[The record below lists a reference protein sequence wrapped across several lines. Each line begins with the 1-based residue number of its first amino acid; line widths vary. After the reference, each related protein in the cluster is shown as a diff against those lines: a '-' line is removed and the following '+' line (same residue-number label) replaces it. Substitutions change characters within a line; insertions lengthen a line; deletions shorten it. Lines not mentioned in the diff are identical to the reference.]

1 MLFGTN
7 QRKPMGLFGGF
18 APSGMQQMPQAD
30 PMAAMG
36 QSMGQVPMMQQGQQF
51 AQSQA
56 PKKPGIN
63 WLGVLADT
71 LAGAAGREGPYAAS
85 MRAKAEQEALQEHAR
100 QQREA
105 SMQDWRTKFEYAN
118 EYERNNPKPH
128 QPDDFE
134 RSLMASGVQPG
145 TEEWANANRQRL
157 QNFTDPIVNVNLPGG
172 AIYSGP
178 RSGLQ
183 AALGRSSGGNADSTP
198 TTEDGHSYTPGP
210 GGRANPQN
218 WKPVGGASGNAGP
231 RFPVTGKATG
241 FTSYKSASYN
251 PLEEAAGKEFGVPP
265 GVLTTLRTRGER
277 SNANQVSEVG
287 ARSVYQITPE
297 TRQLIIKKYKFD
309 PWASPQDSARGAA
322 IVARDMYRKFG
333 NWNDAMTGY
342 HGGNDTRNWGSRTR
356 AYRQRTNK

>member
-18 APSGMQQMPQAD
+18 APSERQRMPDNPNDAFGLAEQQM
-30 PMAAMG
+30 MG
-36 QSMGQVPMMQQGQQF
+36 QGGQQF

-85 MRAKAEQEALQEHAR
+85 MRAKQEQEAAQEHAR
-100 QQREA
+100 QQRAA
-105 SMQDWRTKFEYAN
+105 SMQDWRTKFDYEN

-134 RSLMASGVQPG
+134 RSLIGQGIMPG
-145 TEEWANANRQRL
+145 TPEWAEANRMRSL
-157 QNFTDPIVNVNLPGG
+157 NFTDPTVTVNLPGG

-183 AALGRSSGGNADSTP
+183 AALGRSSGGNNDSTP

-231 RFPVTGKATG
+231 RFPVTGNSLDRITIQ
-241 FTSYKSASYN
+241 SESAGN
-251 PLEEAAGKEFGVPP
+251 P
-265 GVLTTLRTRGER
+265 
-277 SNANQVSEVG
+277 NAVSPKG
-287 ARSVYQITPE
+287 ARGLWQVMPAT
-297 TRQLIIKKYKFD
+297 
-309 PWASPQDSARGAA
+309 
-322 IVARDMYRKFG
+322 ARDPGFGIKASNGTQADDARVGSEYRRKMG
-333 NWNDAMTGY
+333 ARY
-342 HGGNDTRNWGSRTR
+342 GGNLPKMWGAYNWGPGNVDKAIAKYGDNWLQYAPAETR
-356 AYRQRTNK
+356 AYVSRNMRAVRGGK